1 MLKVNKVIRCKN
13 LWCISQTA
21 FRRTDTSTSLPNNI
35 YMSDFIFVSADIN
48 CHVTCHN
55 MFVSHWCSQH
65 TRGRISIFTSVRFAS
80 SVTAYDKKHK
90 ITDIHYKQQHGL
102 FSPILLLSSLYFLLL
117 SRPVSVSADFSLSL
131 SKINV
136 PPFQKQTNKQKIVYR
151 DLKK

>member
-1 MLKVNKVIRCKN
+1 MYLIDSIREN
-13 LWCISQTA
+13 
-21 FRRTDTSTSLPNNI
+21 RYRSTSLPNNI
-35 YMSDFIFVSADIN
+35 YMSDFILVSADIN

-90 ITDIHYKQQHGL
+90 ITDIHNKQQHGL
-102 FSPILLLSSLYFLLL
+102 FSLILLLSLLYFLLL

-136 PPFQKQTNKQKIVYR
+136 PPFQKTNKQKKCEYEIYR
-151 DLKK
+151 GLKK